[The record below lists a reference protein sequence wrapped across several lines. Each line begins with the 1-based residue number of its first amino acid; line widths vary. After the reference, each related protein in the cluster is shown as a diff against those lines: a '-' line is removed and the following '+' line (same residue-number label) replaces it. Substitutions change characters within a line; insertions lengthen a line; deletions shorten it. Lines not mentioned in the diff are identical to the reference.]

1 MVNFV
6 SAVVVC
12 GSVFLR
18 DTISENLQS
27 RSVEILLASAS
38 LADIPSDCSPSIV
51 VAVETTPG
59 ELYLQN
65 EDIADLASRFDHWL
79 AIGSLGYGSL
89 FHRLRSVR
97 SDVSGLPL
105 DIGKDEIF
113 HAVSLAA
120 LSDTLCV
127 RSANRRHAPKELYQL
142 NQAGLDKG
150 QWTIL
155 KMLADGATNKH
166 IAQEFDCDEGRVKGM
181 VRRLLASI
189 NADNRTQAAVIAAR
203 AGL

>member
-1 MVNFV
+1 MVNV
-6 SAVVVC
+6 IRAIVVC
-12 GSVFLR
+12 RSVFLR
-18 DTISENLQS
+18 DSITESLQD
-27 RSVEILLASAS
+27 RNVEVLLAAAS
-38 LADIPSDCSPSIV
+38 FAEIPADCCPRIL
-51 VAVETTPG
+51 VAVETYPG
-59 ELYLQN
+59 ELDVQGH
-65 EDIADLASRFDHWL
+65 DVDKLAQRFDHWL
-79 AIGSLGYGSL
+79 VIGSLDHGSL
-89 FHRLRSVR
+89 FHLLRSER

-127 RSANRRHAPKELYQL
+127 RSADRRHAPKELYQL

-181 VRRLLASI
+181 VRRLLESI